1 MDLTLRLWLLAGVIV
16 YFAVILVALRK
27 KSLTLKYSLLWMFS
41 AFLLLITVIFPQVI
55 DGVTKL
61 LGIASPVNAVFTI
74 ILFLVLMIL
83 ISLSVIVSKQH
94 AQIKKLIQSVALLE
108 KRLRDGEVPQGDELN
123 DRG

>member
-16 YFAVILVALRK
+16 YFGVILVALRK

-41 AFLLLITVIFPQVI
+41 ALLLLIIVIFPHI
-55 DGVTKL
+55 INGVTKL
-61 LGIASPVNAVFTI
+61 LGIASPVNTVFTI
-74 ILFLVLMIL
+74 VLFLVLMIL

-94 AQIKKLIQSVALLE
+94 ARIKKLIQSVALLE
-108 KRLRDGEVPQGDELN
+108 NRLRDGEVPQSDELN

>member
-41 AFLLLITVIFPQVI
+41 ALLLLIIVIFPRI
-55 DGVTKL
+55 INGVTKL
-61 LGIASPVNAVFTI
+61 LGIASPVNTVFTI
-74 ILFLVLMIL
+74 VLFLVLMIL

-94 AQIKKLIQSVALLE
+94 ARIKKLIQSVALLE
-108 KRLRDGEVPQGDELN
+108 KRLRDGEVPQSDELN

>member
-16 YFAVILVALRK
+16 YFGVILVALRK

-41 AFLLLITVIFPQVI
+41 ALLLLIIVIFPHI
-55 DGVTKL
+55 INGVTKL

-74 ILFLVLMIL
+74 VLFLVLMIL

-108 KRLRDGEVPQGDELN
+108 KRLRDGEVPQSDGLN

>member
-41 AFLLLITVIFPQVI
+41 ALLLLIIVIFPRI
-55 DGVTKL
+55 INGVTKL

-74 ILFLVLMIL
+74 VLFLVLMIL

-94 AQIKKLIQSVALLE
+94 ARIKKLIQSVALLE
-108 KRLRDGEVPQGDELN
+108 KRLRDGEVPQEDELN

>member
-16 YFAVILVALRK
+16 YFGVILVALRK
-27 KSLTLKYSLLWMFS
+27 KSLTLKYSLLWMLS
-41 AFLLLITVIFPQVI
+41 ALLLLIIVIFPQI
-55 DGVTKL
+55 INGVTKL

-74 ILFLVLMIL
+74 VLFLVLMIL

-108 KRLRDGEVPQGDELN
+108 KRLRDGEVPQSDELN

>member
-16 YFAVILVALRK
+16 YFGVILVALRK

-41 AFLLLITVIFPQVI
+41 ALLLLIIVIFPHI
-55 DGVTKL
+55 INGVTKL

-74 ILFLVLMIL
+74 VLFLVLMIL

-108 KRLRDGEVPQGDELN
+108 KRLRDGEVPQSDELN

>member
-16 YFAVILVALRK
+16 YFGVILVALRK

-41 AFLLLITVIFPQVI
+41 ALLLLIIVIFPHI
-55 DGVTKL
+55 INGVTKL

-74 ILFLVLMIL
+74 VLFLVLMIL
-83 ISLSVIVSKQH
+83 ISLSVIASKQH

-108 KRLRDGEVPQGDELN
+108 KRLRDGEVPQSDELN

>member
-41 AFLLLITVIFPQVI
+41 ALLLLIIVIFPRI
-55 DGVTKL
+55 INGVTKL

-108 KRLRDGEVPQGDELN
+108 KRLNDAKTPQGDRLN
-123 DRG
+123 DRD

>member
-16 YFAVILVALRK
+16 YFGVILVALRK

-41 AFLLLITVIFPQVI
+41 ALLLLIIVIFPHI
-55 DGVTKL
+55 INGVTKL

-74 ILFLVLMIL
+74 VLFLVLMIL
-83 ISLSVIVSKQH
+83 ISLSVIASKQH

-108 KRLRDGEVPQGDELN
+108 KRLRDGEVPQSDGLN

>member
-16 YFAVILVALRK
+16 YFGVILVALRK

-41 AFLLLITVIFPQVI
+41 ALLLLIIVIFPRI
-55 DGVTKL
+55 INGVTKL

-74 ILFLVLMIL
+74 VLFLVLMIL

-94 AQIKKLIQSVALLE
+94 ARIKKLIQSVALLE
-108 KRLRDGEVPQGDELN
+108 KRLRDGEVPQEDELN